1 MAGSS
6 PENLPLWDAI
16 VVGGGVAG
24 LACALML
31 GRYRRRA
38 IVVDDG
44 HPRNGATTAIHGI
57 PFLVGVGPWELRER
71 SWEEIARYP
80 TIQNCNDT
88 ALRAGQEADGT
99 LWVETGS
106 GRRVRGKRLLLAT
119 GVEDI
124 LPDDIAGFRAFYGKT
139 IHHCP
144 DCDGYQATDK
154 AIGLIAWG
162 DVAAPYAMD
171 FLNWTDRITVL
182 TNGHPEDEIPESHRK
197 QLERFNIPIETRPL
211 ARFEGADGTLTGV
224 RFRDGTSFPCEVVYF
239 YIGQHPRN
247 DLARQ
252 LGCKLN
258 KQGHVVQDRRQRTSV
273 ENVFAAGDIA
283 PPDETV
289 AVALA
294 QGQVAAIVINRSL
307 YGERWMG

>member
-1 MAGSS
+1 MTESS
-6 PENLPLWDAI
+6 QGNPSIWEVI

-24 LACALML
+24 LSCALML
-31 GRYRRRA
+31 GRYRRRTLV
-38 IVVDDG
+38 IDDG

-57 PFLVGVGPWELRER
+57 PFLTGVGPWELRER
-71 SWEEIARYP
+71 SWQEISRYQLV
-80 TIQNCNDT
+80 QNRNDT
-88 ALRAGQEADGT
+88 VMRAGQESDGT

-106 GRRVRGKRLLLAT
+106 GQRECCQRLLLAT
-119 GVEDI
+119 GVVDI
-124 LPDDIAGFRAFYGKT
+124 VPDDIAGFHEFYGKA

-144 DCDGYQATDK
+144 DCDGFQATGK
-154 AIGLIAWG
+154 KIGLIAWG

-171 FLNWTDRITVL
+171 FLNWTDRMTVL
-182 TNGHPEDEIPESHRK
+182 TNGFPESEIPERHRQ
-197 QLERFNIPIETRPL
+197 QLAKFKIPVDTRPL
-211 ARFEGADGTLTGV
+211 GRFEGENGVLTGV
-224 RFRDGTSFPCEVVYF
+224 RFRDGARFPCQVVYF

-247 DLARQ
+247 GLARQ

-258 KQGHVVQDRRQRTSV
+258 EKGRVVQDRRQRTSV

-307 YGERWMG
+307 YGDRWMG